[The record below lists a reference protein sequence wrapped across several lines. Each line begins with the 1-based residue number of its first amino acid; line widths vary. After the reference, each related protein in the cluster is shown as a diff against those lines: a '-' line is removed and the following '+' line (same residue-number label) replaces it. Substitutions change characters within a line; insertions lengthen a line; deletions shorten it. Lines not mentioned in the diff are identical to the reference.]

1 MFRQRRQYSRA
12 FRAREFNHCMAG
24 SAPNSDPESDQE
36 EKALL
41 MKDHMLRENA
51 PVDTRPQNDGK
62 NRSWIIGLT
71 SLFFI
76 LLQSACAAFMAI
88 SGLRLL
94 IGIGSL
100 ATATIGLRLI
110 DSIHGEAIR
119 IPMEIFAIV
128 GSVVNLYAIW
138 RVRSLRA
145 RASSQWRIAPV
156 RADKRRAES
165 IQIVIAVVTLLLVA
179 LEWTFHISLHHSI

>member
-1 MFRQRRQYSRA
+1 M
-12 FRAREFNHCMAG
+12 ENTL
-24 SAPNSDPESDQE
+24 PEQ
-36 EKALL
+36 
-41 MKDHMLRENA
+41 NA
-51 PVDTRPQNDGK
+51 PVDTRPLSDTK
-62 NRSWIIGLT
+62 SRSWIIGPT

-100 ATATIGLRLI
+100 AAATTGLRLV
-110 DSIHGEAIR
+110 DSLHGEAIR

-145 RASSQWRIAPV
+145 RPSSQWRMAPV
-156 RADKRRAES
+156 SAEKRRAES

-179 LEWTFHISLHHSI
+179 IEWTFHIYLHHSI